1 MLSGIRKAIN
11 SKVGLIITF
20 VALGVIALAFA
31 LSDINMT
38 APGGTTAQASG
49 QVAQVGNIAITEQSL
64 QERMRNAVETL
75 RRENPTLTMSQ
86 FVAQGGLDQVL
97 EQMINGIALEQ
108 FGLETGLAVSQRYVD
123 GQIASI
129 PAFQGFDGQ
138 FNQQQFE
145 QALAQQGITPDM
157 LREDI
162 RRETI
167 SNWLTAPTL
176 GARQVP
182 AQVALPYASLLLE
195 RRAGSVA
202 FVQTKSMD
210 PGTAPTDAQLQQY
223 YAQNRARYTVAE
235 RRTAR
240 YATISTE
247 SVADRAT
254 PTDAEIQQLYVQ
266 ERARFAA
273 TEQRTIRQVVA
284 LDRNIASQI
293 AGKVRGGTSIDA
305 AASAAGLS
313 ATTVSDVNKL
323 AYAGQTDAAVADAAF
338 GAAQNAVVG
347 PVQGA
352 GSFYVVQVTGVE
364 QIAGRSLDQVRGEL
378 TETLTAQKTAQALAE
393 LQDRI
398 DDSIN
403 DGSTFDETV
412 SQLGLQPQRT
422 EALFVNGRTLGQPAD
437 AAVSPIVRSVAEA
450 VFGFEEGDQPQ
461 MVPVGEAGAFAL
473 VALAGIQPAAPRPLA
488 EIRAGVAGDYRI
500 DNAKRQ
506 ASARADAILRAVN
519 GGASLAQAAVSGGVA
534 AQVQPLSA
542 QRGELGQAQDNVP
555 LQTLFNLRRG
565 TARVVEAPGNAGFF
579 VVQLTQ
585 VQPGNA
591 RGNAQLLGGTRQ
603 ALGQIVGQ
611 EYAQQ
616 FAQAVRRRVGT
627 TRNDA
632 SVQNLRNT
640 LTGTVPN

>member
-31 LSDINMT
+31 LTDINMT
-38 APGGTTAQASG
+38 SPGGTTAQPSG
-49 QVAQVGNIAITEQSL
+49 QVAQVGNVAITEQNL
-64 QERMRNAVETL
+64 QDRMRNAVDAL
-75 RRENPTLTMSQ
+75 RRENPTLTMAQ
-86 FVAQGGLDQVL
+86 FIEQGGLNQVL

-108 FGLETGLAVSQRYVD
+108 FGQQTGLLVSQRYVD

-167 SNWLTAPTL
+167 AQWLTAPTL

-195 RRAGSVA
+195 RRAGTVA

-210 PGTAPTDAQLQQY
+210 PGPAPTDQQLQQY

-235 RRTAR
+235 RRVAR
-240 YATISTE
+240 YATISPET
-247 SVADRAT
+247 VAQRAT
-254 PTDAEIQQLYVQ
+254 PTDAEIQQLYQQ
-266 ERARFAA
+266 ERARFAP

-284 LDRNIASQI
+284 LDRNIANQI
-293 AGKVRGGTSIDA
+293 AQKVRGGTSIDA
-305 AASAAGLS
+305 AASGAGLS
-313 ATTVSDVNKL
+313 ATTVSDVNRS
-323 AYAGQTDAAVADAAF
+323 AYAGQTNAAVAEAAF
-338 GAAQNAVVG
+338 GAAQGAVVG
-347 PVQGA
+347 PVQGS
-352 GSFYVVQVTGVE
+352 GSFYVLQVSGVE
-364 QIAGRSLDQVRGEL
+364 QIAGRSLEQVRGEL
-378 TETLTAQKTAQALAE
+378 VQTLTAQKTAQALAE

-398 DDSIN
+398 DDAIN

-412 SQLGLQPQRT
+412 AQLGLQGQRT
-422 EALFVNGRTLGQPAD
+422 PPVFVNGRTLGQAAD
-437 AAVSPIVRSVAEA
+437 AEVAPLLRAVAEA

-461 MVPVGEAGAFAL
+461 MVPAGQSGAFAL
-473 VALAGIQPAAPRPLA
+473 VALEGIQRAAPRPLA
-488 EIRAGVAGDYRI
+488 EIREGVAGDYRI

-506 ASARADAILRAVN
+506 ARERADAILRAVN
-519 GGASLAQAAVSGGVA
+519 GGTPLAQAASTGGVA
-534 AQVQPLSA
+534 AQVQSLSA
-542 QRGELGQAQDNVP
+542 QRGELGQAQGNVP
-555 LQTLFNLRRG
+555 LQTLFSLRQG
-565 TARVVEAPGNAGFF
+565 ASRVVEAPGNAGFF
-579 VVQLTQ
+579 VVRLNE
-585 VQPGNA
+585 VEPGNA
-591 RGNAQLLGGTRQ
+591 RGNAELLNGTRA

-627 TRNDA
+627 TRNEA

-640 LTGTVPN
+640 LTGNIAN

>member
-11 SKVGLIITF
+11 SKVGLIVTF
-20 VALGVIALAFA
+20 IALGVIALAFA
-31 LSDINMT
+31 LSDINMMS
-38 APGGTTAQASG
+38 PGGAPAQPSG
-49 QVAQVGNIAITEQSL
+49 QVAQVGNVAITEQNL
-64 QERMRNAVETL
+64 QDRMRNAVEAL
-75 RRENPTLTMSQ
+75 RRENPTLTMAQ
-86 FVAQGGLDQVL
+86 FVEQGGLNQVL

-108 FGLETGLAVSQRYVD
+108 FGAETGLLVSQRYVD

-167 SNWLTAPTL
+167 AQWLTAPTL

-210 PGTAPTDAQLQQY
+210 PGPAPTDQLLQQY

-235 RRTAR
+235 RRVAR

-254 PTDAEIQQLYVQ
+254 PTDAEIQQLYQQ

-284 LDRNIASQI
+284 LDRNIATQI
-293 AGKVRGGTSIDA
+293 AQKVRGGTSIDA

-313 ATTVSDVNKL
+313 ATTVSDVNRT
-323 AYAGQTDAAVADAAF
+323 AYAGQTNAAAAEAAF
-338 GAAQNAVVG
+338 GAEQGAVVG
-347 PVQGA
+347 PVQGS
-352 GSFYVVQVTGVE
+352 GSFYVLQVTGVE

-398 DDSIN
+398 DESIN

-412 SQLGLQPQRT
+412 TQLGLQPQRT
-422 EALFVNGRTLGQPAD
+422 DALFVNGRALGQAPD
-437 AAVSPIVRSVAEA
+437 AEVSPIVRSVAEA

-473 VALAGIQPAAPRPLA
+473 VALERIQPSAPRPLN

-506 ASARADAILRAVN
+506 ANARADAILKAVN
-519 GGASLAQAAVSGGVA
+519 DGTPLSQAASSGGVA
-534 AQVQPLSA
+534 AQVQSLNA
-542 QRGELGQAQDNVP
+542 QRGELGQAQGNVP
-555 LQTLFNLRRG
+555 LQTLFNLREG
-565 TARVVEAPGNAGFF
+565 AARVVEAPGNAGFF
-579 VVQLTQ
+579 VVQLNE
-585 VQPGNA
+585 VEAGNA
-591 RGNAQLLGGTRQ
+591 RGNAQLLNGTRA
-603 ALGQIVGQ
+603 ALGQVVGQ

-627 TRNDA
+627 TRNEA

-640 LTGTVPN
+640 LTGNIAN

>member
-31 LSDINMT
+31 LTDINMMT
-38 APGGTTAQASG
+38 PGGTTAQPSG
-49 QVAQVGNIAITEQSL
+49 QVAQVGNVAITEQNL
-64 QERMRNAVETL
+64 QDRMRNAVDAL
-75 RRENPTLTMSQ
+75 RRENPTLTLSQ
-86 FVAQGGLDQVL
+86 FVQQGGLEQVL

-108 FGLETGLAVSQRYVD
+108 FGAETGLLVSQRYVD

-167 SNWLTAPTL
+167 AQWLTAPTL

-210 PGTAPTDAQLQQY
+210 PGPAPTDQQLQQY
-223 YAQNRARYTVAE
+223 YAQNRARYTVNE
-235 RRTAR
+235 RRVAR
-240 YATISTE
+240 YATISPET
-247 SVADRAT
+247 VAASAT
-254 PTDAEIQQLYVQ
+254 PTDAEIQQLYQ
-266 ERARFAA
+266 KERARFAP

-284 LDRNIASQI
+284 LDRAIANQI
-293 AGKVRGGTSIDA
+293 AQKVRGGTSIDA
-305 AASAAGLS
+305 AATAAGLA
-313 ATTVSDVNKL
+313 ATTVSDVNRT
-323 AYAGQTDAAVADAAF
+323 AYTGQTNAAVAEAAF

-347 PVQGA
+347 PVQGS
-352 GSFYVVQVTGVE
+352 GSFYVLQVTGIE
-364 QIAGRSLDQVRGEL
+364 QIAGRSLEQVRGEL
-378 TETLTAQKTAQALAE
+378 TETLTAQKSAQALAD

-398 DDSIN
+398 DTAIT

-412 SQLGLQPQRT
+412 TQLGLQAQRT
-422 EALFVNGRTLGQPAD
+422 DPLFVNGRTLGQAAD
-437 AAVSPIVRSVAEA
+437 AEVSPVVRSVAEA

-473 VALAGIQPAAPRPLA
+473 VALEAIRPAAPRPLA
-488 EIRAGVAGDYRI
+488 EIREGVAGDYRI

-506 ASARADAILRAVN
+506 ANQRADAILRAVN
-519 GGASLAQAAVSGGVA
+519 GGASLSQAASTGGVA
-534 AQVQPLSA
+534 AQVQPLNA
-542 QRGELGQAQDNVP
+542 QRGELGQAQGNVP
-555 LQTLFNLRRG
+555 LQTLFNLRSG
-565 TARVVEAPGNAGFF
+565 AARVVEAPGNAGFF
-579 VVQLTQ
+579 VVQLNE
-585 VQPGNA
+585 VEAGNA
-591 RGNAQLLGGTRQ
+591 RGNAELLNGTRA

-627 TRNDA
+627 TRNEA
-632 SVQNLRNT
+632 SVQTLRNT
-640 LTGTVPN
+640 LTGNVAN